1 MAVSTEIRT
10 LFHCTHID
18 FIVWSS
24 TDFELI
30 IYSPVLSKDTDI
42 DGLEE
47 QW

>member
-10 LFHCTHID
+10 LFHYTHNE

-24 TDFELI
+24 ANFELI
-30 IYSPVLSKDTDI
+30 IYSLVLNKDTDI
-42 DGLEE
+42 DGMEE